1 MLRAWRWWLLL
12 IAVVGLLV
20 GWETGFFHSR
30 VVDPE
35 WEGEP
40 VEFRVLALNLQ
51 GGFAVV
57 NLADGVMRI
66 ERQEHR
72 GLPVRSVD
80 VAAFTTSGDVLVHP
94 SGAPVLY
101 VVPAGDLSAAPAAI
115 RLPRSVET
123 DADRADEV
131 GPDAV
136 QALGDQSGEN
146 IWLLNRTDVATLVEL
161 VTKEGTVL
169 AEYELTG
176 SYYAAGLLDG
186 GLVVTDDADREYLVL
201 RSTGLV
207 DEVTTCLDDKE
218 HGNLRLVSVYGH
230 QTACLSD
237 DDRHLVLYDVVTGQT
252 DRFTA
257 FESGHWSQPV
267 LPDIPAANTT
277 GVHTDQLL
285 LRYNAPDPTN
295 PPYTITK
302 AIYVVDLSNH
312 TMRWLYDNEEG
323 EFLTPLGIVDNLLI
337 VATRVVGQGEAIV
350 AIDLRSGERQTG
362 IELPEGYFIYDAS

>member
-1 MLRAWRWWLLL
+1 MLRGWRWWMLL
-12 IAVVGLLV
+12 IAVVGVLV
-20 GWETGFFHSR
+20 GWESGFFHSR

-57 NLADGVMRI
+57 DLADGVIRI
-66 ERQEHR
+66 ERLEHR

-101 VVPAGDLSAAPAAI
+101 VVPGADLSAAPAAI
-115 RLPRSVET
+115 RLPQSVET

-136 QALGDQSGEN
+136 QALGDRSGEN

-161 VTKEGTVL
+161 VTKEGAVL
-169 AEYELTG
+169 AEYELKG
-176 SYYAAGLLDG
+176 SYYAAGLLNNALILIDDNDG
-186 GLVVTDDADREYLVL
+186 DDLVL
-201 RSTGLV
+201 RNTGVV
-207 DEVTTCLDDKE
+207 DEVRTCRDDIEK
-218 HGNLRLVSVYGH
+218 GNLRLVSVYGH
-230 QTACLSD
+230 HTACLSD
-237 DDRHLVLYDVVTGQT
+237 DDRHLVLYDVITGQT

-285 LRYNAPDPTN
+285 LRYNATDPTN

-302 AIYVVDLSNH
+302 AIYAAGLSNH

-337 VATRVVGQGEAIV
+337 VATRVVGQGEVII

-362 IELPEGYFIYDAS
+362 IELPEGYFIYDAA